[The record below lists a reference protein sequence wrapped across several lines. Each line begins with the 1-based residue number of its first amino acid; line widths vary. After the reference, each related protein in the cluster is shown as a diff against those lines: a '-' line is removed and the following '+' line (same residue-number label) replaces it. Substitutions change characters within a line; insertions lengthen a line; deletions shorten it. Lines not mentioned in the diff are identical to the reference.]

1 MFSMFVFNERK
12 NAMKKVLNK
21 ITGLMIAFMVVGC
34 SGSPSVSSAADAPSS
49 SDQASSSSP
58 ASSRSTRRSSSSS
71 SAAKSSSSV
80 SSSSLLPHDH
90 VWSNDWTYDATQHWH
105 ACSGCDEK
113 KDATNHVLGNAEEMD
128 LGTLLGDTKYQYTTV
143 KVRQCATCSYFSVE
157 QKDSVLPEFRVTFD
171 ANDPNAN
178 FATVAKSTDVQR
190 PKLEAT
196 FNITN
201 STKKLTDQSGTIKV
215 RGNQT
220 AGFPKKGFTIK
231 FDSKANL
238 LGLNGG
244 KSFKKWVLLADAKD
258 TTISRTAL
266 GLSMSRGIIRSNS
279 KVWASDYTP
288 VSVYL
293 NDQYWGMY
301 WLAEQKEAKSGR
313 IQLAEPSSNA
323 GVDIGY
329 CFELDHYA
337 ESEPKKDD
345 GGDPT
350 FSITYD
356 GYENSGGYGNNPYDI
371 ESTLANPGIMK
382 HFTMNSDITDGPA
395 QPTEEEIA
403 AGTKKGIP
411 VNDTNSNQVKF
422 IKDRLTALFKVLH
435 QAAVNNKAYE
445 INENNQAVASTK
457 SVRQVIEQNFD
468 LNAWAEG
475 FIINGMACP
484 PDLGYSSFY
493 MSFDNTASGDKKLR
507 FDCPWDFDS
516 NFGNRRLLCEGGDS
530 GQKDPYYLD
539 RTSNMW
545 IQMLSKLDFFI
556 NDYVKPLW
564 NSIREEQLFEKC
576 IKMLEVYYKVYD
588 NERQKTFS
596 RWKDLP
602 NPDDSNVASY
612 FSGELRDV
620 FKQVSNRKNAEKETI
635 NWFAKRVNYFER
647 KWGNNRPNIDT
658 NQFI

>member
-1 MFSMFVFNERK
+1 MK
-12 NAMKKVLNK
+12 NVLNK

-34 SGSPSVSSAADAPSS
+34 SGLPSESQASKDSESEITTSSASTSKSSTSKSS
-49 SDQASSSSP
+49 SESK
-58 ASSRSTRRSSSSS
+58 SSSSS
-71 SAAKSSSSV
+71 SSSSV
-80 SSSSLLPHDH
+80 APHTH
-90 VWSNDWTYDATQHWH
+90 EWSNEWTHDENQHWH
-105 ACSGCDEK
+105 PCAGCDEK
-113 KDATNHVLGNAEEMD
+113 KDAANHSLGAAEEVD

-143 KVRQCATCSYFSVE
+143 KVRQCATCSYFTVE

-190 PKLEAT
+190 PKVEAT

-201 STKKLTDQSGTIKV
+201 CSKKLIDQSGTIKV

-231 FDSKANL
+231 FDSKAKL
-238 LGLNGG
+238 LGLNGD

-266 GLSMSRGIIRSNS
+266 GLTMSKGIIRENS
-279 KVWASDYTP
+279 KVWSSDYTP

-293 NDQYWGMY
+293 NNQYWGMY

-313 IQLAEPSSNA
+313 IKLAEPASGA

-356 GYENSGGYGNNPYDI
+356 GYNSGSRPYDI
-371 ESTLANPGIMK
+371 ESTLANPGIMT

-395 QPTEEEIA
+395 QPTDEEIA

-411 VNDTNSNQVKF
+411 VNDTNSEQVKF
-422 IKDRLTALFKVLH
+422 IKNRLTALFKVLH
-435 QAAVNNKAYE
+435 QAAANNKAYE
-445 INENNQAVASTK
+445 INASNQAVASNKT
-457 SVRQVIEQNFD
+457 VRQVIEENFD

-475 FIINGMACP
+475 FIINAIACP
-484 PDLGYSSFY
+484 PDMGYSSFY
-493 MSFDNTASGDKKLR
+493 MSFDNTSTGDKKLR

-530 GQKDPYYLD
+530 GQKDPYYMD

-564 NSIREEQLFEKC
+564 NSIREEKLFENC
-576 IKMLEVYYKVYD
+576 IKMLEVYYKVYE
-588 NERQKTFS
+588 NERKKTFNKWTS
-596 RWKDLP
+596 LP
-602 NPDDSNVASY
+602 NPDDPNVSSY